1 MRRNDASQRMFHYLL
16 LCFYQFPVTNA
27 YRSICSF
34 HDIIATPR
42 TTTTNALELRVV
54 AFSLYLSTTGK
65 FPPLRYL
72 LTFTLHSSLA
82 SMPPKHIHPLYDPH
96 NPFDQHNVADRSVYF
111 DDENEDEERY
121 IEGEDGTIYNSRG
134 KEV

>member
-16 LCFYQFPVTNA
+16 LCFYQFPRTNA

-34 HDIIATPR
+34 HDIIATQR

-54 AFSLYLSTTGK
+54 AFSLYLSTKGK

-82 SMPPKHIHPLYDPH
+82 SMPPKAPHPLYDPH
-96 NPFDQHNVADRSVYF
+96 NPFVQRNFVDRSSYF
-111 DDENEDEERY
+111 DDENDQEERY
-121 IEGEDGTIYNSRG
+121 FEVDGTIYNSRG